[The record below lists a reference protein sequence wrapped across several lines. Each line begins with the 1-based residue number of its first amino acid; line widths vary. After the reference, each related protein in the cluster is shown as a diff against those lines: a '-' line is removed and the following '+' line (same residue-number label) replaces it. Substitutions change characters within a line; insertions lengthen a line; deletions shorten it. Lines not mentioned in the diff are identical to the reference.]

1 MSLSHP
7 KKRAYVPYYS
17 LTLEERYGYWATHQ
31 QDLKDFLD
39 SEEQISEE
47 GRLLIMSELNSITT
61 ILNLLK
67 KEQ

>member
-7 KKRAYVPYYS
+7 KKRAHVPYYS

-47 GRLLIMSELNSITT
+47 GKLLIMSQIKSITT
-61 ILNLLK
+61 VLNLLK
-67 KEQ
+67 KEK